1 MSNESH
7 TYQELAE
14 HWGITLA
21 ATKQRV
27 RRANWKRIKGND
39 GTIKIIVPKDTDR
52 ILQSVSHDKTSENK
66 ALDALR
72 DTLRTLT
79 EATDKQSQRIEN
91 LTTALLA
98 SQEEN
103 ASLREKISALEALQ
117 TAYQKDNISYPRK
130 GIIHRVLRVL
140 YAGGT

>member
-7 TYQELAE
+7 SYQELAE

-21 ATKQRV
+21 AAKQRV

-39 GTIKIIVPKDTDR
+39 GTIKILVPQDTDR
-52 ILQSVSHDKTSENK
+52 ILQTVPHDKTPENQ
-66 ALDALR
+66 ALDVLR
-72 DTLRTLT
+72 DTIRTLT

-117 TAYQKDNISYPRK
+117 TAHQKDNISYPRK

-140 YAGGT
+140 YDGGT

>member
-1 MSNESH
+1 MSNQPK

-21 ATKQRV
+21 AAKQRV
-27 RRANWKRIKGND
+27 RRANWQRIKGND
-39 GTIKIIVPKDTDR
+39 GTIKIIVPEDTHR
-52 ILQSVSHDKTSENK
+52 TLQTVPHDKTPENQ
-66 ALDALR
+66 ALEALR
-72 DTLRTLT
+72 DTIRTLT

-98 SQEEN
+98 SQEDN

-117 TAYQKDNISYPRK
+117 TAQQKDSISYPRK
-130 GIIHRVLRVL
+130 GLIHRVLRVL
-140 YAGGT
+140 YARGT